1 MTRAVQR
8 RRRARGLL
16 LRRCAWL
23 AVCVLALSA
32 DAPARQAGAF
42 AGNLFA
48 PALRQPRQQATPT
61 PTPPEE
67 DEPEIKPSRPGVAN
81 PAEIPE
87 PGVLQLE
94 IGYDS
99 NFRSDEFRSEH
110 SMPVTLRYAAAKRL
124 LLHLD
129 FDAVISQTD
138 EATRERSTG
147 FGDTRVGF
155 QVVALEDAPGRPALA
170 FAYFAKLPTAD
181 EAEGLGTGRFDH
193 KVVGLL
199 SKKVGETDVDFNAA
213 YLLVGRE
220 GGPGWEHGGQ
230 AAVSVSRDFK
240 NRFGFEAELSGQSK
254 DDVQPRGL
262 FALGALRYTANKRLV
277 FDAGARF
284 GLNPEAPRVGLFA
297 GMSVGLTRPSGR

>member
-1 MTRAVQR
+1 MKAAVRPNGTLEQ
-8 RRRARGLL
+8 L
-16 LRRCAWL
+16 LRRCVWL
-23 AVCVLALSA
+23 AVLLAALNVGA
-32 DAPARQAGAF
+32 AARQASPF
-42 AGNLFA
+42 AGNLLFPAA
-48 PALRQPRQQATPT
+48 PQQPQ
-61 PTPPEE
+61 EE
-67 DEPEIKPSRPGVAN
+67 ERDVKPSRPGVAT

-87 PGVLQLE
+87 SGVLQLE
-94 IGYDS
+94 FGYDS
-99 NFRSDEFRSEH
+99 NFRAREVHAEH
-110 SMPVTLRYAAAKRL
+110 GTPVTLRFSAAKRL

-129 FDAVISQTD
+129 FEAVRAETD
-138 EATRERSTG
+138 EQTRVRETG

-181 EAEGLGTGRFDH
+181 ESKGLGTGRFDH
-193 KVVGLL
+193 KLVGLL

-213 YLLVGRE
+213 YLLVGKE

-230 AAVSVSRDFK
+230 GAVSVSRDFK
-240 NRFGFEAELSGQSK
+240 NHYGFEAELSGQSL

-262 FALGALRYTANKRLV
+262 FGLGALRYSAGRRVV

-297 GMSVGLTRPSGR
+297 GVTVGVTRPSRR

>member
-1 MTRAVQR
+1 
-8 RRRARGLL
+8 LL
-16 LRRCAWL
+16 A
-23 AVCVLALSA
+23 ALVATLGAGAS
-32 DAPARQAGAF
+32 ARQASPF
-42 AGNLFA
+42 AGNLLVPA
-48 PALRQPRQQATPT
+48 PRPRQQQ
-61 PTPPEE
+61 PPPPSEE
-67 DEPEIKPSRPGVAN
+67 EPEIKPSRPGVAN

-94 IGYDS
+94 FGYDS
-99 NFRSDEFRSEH
+99 NFRSREVRAEH
-110 SMPVTLRYAAAKRL
+110 SMPVTLRYSAAKRL

-129 FDAVISQTD
+129 FDAVRSETD
-138 EATRERSTG
+138 ALTRVRETG

-155 QVVALEDAPGRPALA
+155 QFVALEEAEGRPALA

-181 EAEGLGTGRFDH
+181 ESKGLGTGRFDH
-193 KVVGLL
+193 KFVGLL

-220 GGPGWEHGGQ
+220 GAPGREHGGQ
-230 AAVSVSRDFK
+230 GAVSVSRDFK
-240 NRFGFEAELSGQSK
+240 NHFGFEAELSGQSL

-262 FALGALRYTANKRLV
+262 FALGALRYSKGKRVV

-297 GMSVGLTRPSGR
+297 GVSVGITRPSGR

>member
-1 MTRAVQR
+1 METAH
-8 RRRARGLL
+8 GLKPGACRTLVSCACLTL
-16 LRRCAWL
+16 L
-23 AVCVLALSA
+23 VLLSSA
-32 DAPARQAGAF
+32 GAQARQSKPF
-42 AGNLFA
+42 AGNLLSR
-48 PALRQPRQQATPT
+48 PQQQQQPQ
-61 PTPPEE
+61 EE
-67 DEPEIKPSRPGVAN
+67 EEEIKPTRPGVAN

-94 IGYDS
+94 FGYDS
-99 NFRSDEFRSEH
+99 NFRARDVRAEH
-110 SMPVTLRYAAAKRL
+110 SMPVTLRYSAAKRL

-129 FDAVISQTD
+129 FDAVRSETD
-138 EATRERSTG
+138 GQTRERATG

-155 QVVALEDAPGRPALA
+155 QVVALEDGPGRPALA

-193 KVVGLL
+193 KLAGLI

-213 YLLVGRE
+213 LLVAGRE
-220 GGPGWEHGGQ
+220 DGPGWEHGGQ

-240 NRFGFEAELSGQSK
+240 NHFGFEAELSGQSL

-262 FALGALRYTANKRLV
+262 FALGALRYTKGRRVV

-284 GLNPEAPRVGLFA
+284 GLNPEAPRFGLFA
-297 GMSVGLTRPSGR
+297 GMSVGLTRPRRR